1 MTNARNPY
9 FREEFNGRFSPEER
23 PRRTPRQAPPRLAAI
38 LGILRGNQDLLRNAG
53 SLAATTGL
61 TSAFGFGYWIYA
73 ARVFPQQA
81 VGYGSAAISTLNL
94 LGTIGMFGLGTML
107 IGELPRRESR
117 GGLIMAGLVAS
128 FIGSLIL
135 GLGFAL
141 VSLAFGDH
149 FAEISGTLGR
159 MAIFALGVAITGGT
173 FVFDEATIGLMR
185 GGLQLTRNVAVS
197 IAKMAALPAC
207 ALILHDMFGV
217 GIILSWVL
225 GMIVSALPVIVM
237 IKRSGSSIFHRP
249 DWKSFWQ
256 LRKVSLAHNWLN
268 LAIVTPT
275 KLIPVLVVVVVS
287 PSSNAAYY
295 VASMLASFL
304 FMVPMHLSTVLFAIA
319 SAEPEKISEKL
330 RFVLRMSLTI
340 GIPGG
345 LILGLSSHFVLSI
358 FGSSY
363 ASLATVPLWLL
374 IVSYIPGIPN
384 TVYIAVC
391 RATGRVNQAAIFLSV
406 AAVIQM
412 AAIVVGGKLGGLYG
426 LSYGMLAVAI
436 LEALV
441 TTPPVLRA
449 AFGRAS
455 IRSATVQSAGGQ
467 PQPRIQAL
475 DDVMRARQEAGLAAL
490 IALATTVTPDRHRL
504 RTVEAADVVP
514 EAAIRRRRA
523 TQQQVST
530 GQANGR
536 DRSSA
541 VRPTAANPALG
552 DTSWWPDAN
561 EATFHTR
568 QEAGMAALIAIATH
582 AAKFLSRPGRTNSTF
597 S

>member
-1 MTNARNPY
+1 
-9 FREEFNGRFSPEER
+9 
-23 PRRTPRQAPPRLAAI
+23 
-38 LGILRGNQDLLRNAG
+38 LRGNQDLLRNAG

-107 IGELPRRESR
+107 IGELPRRGSR

-141 VSLAFGDH
+141 VALAFGDH

-225 GMIVSALPVIVM
+225 GMIVSVLPVIVM
-237 IKRSGSSIFHRP
+237 IKRSGSSILHRP

-345 LILGLSSHFVLSI
+345 LILGLSSHLVLSI

-406 AAVIQM
+406 AAAIQM

-455 IRSATVQSAGGQ
+455 IRSATAPAVAGQ
-467 PQPRIQAL
+467 PQPSIQAL

-504 RTVEAADVVP
+504 RTVEAADVASA
-514 EAAIRRRRA
+514 AAIRRRRA
-523 TQQQVST
+523 AQQQVST

-541 VRPTAANPALG
+541 VRPTAANPALR

-582 AAKFLSRPGRTNSTF
+582 AAKFLSRPGRTNST
-597 S
+597 